1 MKLKQ
6 NLTPQQIFESP
17 HQQAILT
24 SDYLAYSMMLQRPN
38 PPTAEDVARAKFVDK
53 TYVWKPG
60 K

>member
-1 MKLKQ
+1 
-6 NLTPQQIFESP
+6 
-17 HQQAILT
+17 
-24 SDYLAYSMMLQRPN
+24 MLQRPN

>member
-1 MKLKQ
+1 MISLPVASLNMKLKQ
-6 NLTPQQIFESP
+6 NSTHP
-17 HQQAILT
+17 LT

>member
-6 NLTPQQIFESP
+6 NSTHP
-17 HQQAILT
+17 LT

>member
-6 NLTPQQIFESP
+6 NSIHPQTFESP
-17 HQQAILT
+17 HQQAMLT
-24 SDYLAYSMMLQRPN
+24 SNYLAYSMMLQRPN

-53 TYVWKPG
+53 TYVWKPS